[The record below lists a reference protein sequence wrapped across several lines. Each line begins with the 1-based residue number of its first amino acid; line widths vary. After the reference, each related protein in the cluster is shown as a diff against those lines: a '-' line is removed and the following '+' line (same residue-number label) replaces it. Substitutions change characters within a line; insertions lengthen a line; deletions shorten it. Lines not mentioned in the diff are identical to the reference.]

1 MQTITITRDDAGSF
15 TVQVTE
21 SPDHQ
26 AAEQA
31 AGMGEDDDGPKTVQ
45 TVDEVLEIVRE
56 ELGEGTDPEAT
67 WDEEAA
73 ERDEA
78 GYRQAGPRMTM

>member
-21 SPDHQ
+21 S
-26 AAEQA
+26 
-31 AGMGEDDDGPKTVQ
+31 DDGPVTVQ
-45 TVDEVLEIVRE
+45 TLDEALELVRE
-56 ELGEGTDPEAT
+56 ELGEGSGPEAT

-73 ERDEA
+73 ERDDA

>member
-1 MQTITITRDDAGSF
+1 MQAITITRDDAGSF

-21 SPDHQ
+21 S
-26 AAEQA
+26 
-31 AGMGEDDDGPKTVQ
+31 DDGPVTVQ
-45 TVDEVLEIVRE
+45 TLDEALELVRE
-56 ELGEGTDPEAT
+56 ELGEDTGPEAT